1 MLFSTEIF
9 DLKSSDHKTM
19 VEKNKINQPLSKPKT
34 TIFSKDS
41 LLLEKN
47 HLWAFPFV
55 SKIGK
60 GGRLKLWL
68 RMQATTIIL
77 RLERSTIVI

>member
-9 DLKSSDHKTM
+9 DFKSSDHKTM

-55 SKIGK
+55 SKIEK

-68 RMQATTIIL
+68 RMQATHYNDYFEIRTIGI
-77 RLERSTIVI
+77 